1 VTTGRARPP
10 DAATWA
16 ERYETLRSHMVQAA
30 TTQSHEGLIVLLRQG
45 VAAWMMMSA
54 ESKTPRAGVSD
65 LLPRAK
71 ARRFPEESNASFVQ
85 ALATMALA
93 GRYAEIHA

>member
-1 VTTGRARPP
+1 
-10 DAATWA
+10 
-16 ERYETLRSHMVQAA
+16 
-30 TTQSHEGLIVLLRQG
+30 
-45 VAAWMMMSA
+45 
-54 ESKTPRAGVSD
+54 VSD